1 MGKATKGGRAASDG
15 AGRER
20 AGGAGAPGT
29 GAAPTGPR
37 QAGAA
42 TAPTTGGHQLRMT
55 VLFVIMLAALVA
67 VGFLFRE
74 LFAEDPT
81 VAEAQTLLDVSA
93 DEVVGL
99 AWTSGDQTVELELSN
114 DIWKDA
120 GEPDA
125 ELDQSDV
132 EDIVAAIAGLEV
144 ERTVAAE
151 DVTSEMGRDDP
162 TAQATLELSDGT
174 AIEVTL
180 GASTAD
186 GSGSY
191 VWVERSDALGNA
203 GEGSSGGADDGS
215 GEGADGPDGAADGS
229 DGGAGDA
236 YIVDGTLASAFA
248 LTVADLYE
256 QEEGPQVETSD
267 VDSLTLTRSDG
278 TLTLNHRPEGSDA
291 SYTDDYTWFADDG
304 SGEQAADSTSAQT
317 LVGLVNDVAWASCV
331 DATYEEADATTYGF
345 DAPTLTATLA
355 YTVEEDEE
363 AEEAGEDATEADV
376 PAQQTYV
383 LVVGVQ
389 AEDGSYYAQP
399 QGSDRV
405 YTLSSSTVEKL
416 LAATAAGMAPDDVIL
431 MDWDTVDSID
441 VTYVGQTRTIVI
453 SRMTDDEGEGE
464 TTYTVDG
471 VEVLPREIENLTD
484 ALDALEAEGEATD
497 SLPEGS
503 AAEISFT
510 FHRSTETYADMTLS
524 LIPYDNSFYLVS
536 FNGQERLLINKN
548 DVADLI
554 SLYVGIEADQ
564 DDGQEAA
571 GQDDG
576 TAAAA
581 EGEESSEGEEAA

>member
-20 AGGAGAPGT
+20 AGGAGAPGM
-29 GAAPTGPR
+29 GAAPTGSR

-114 DIWKDA
+114 DTWKDA

-191 VWVERSDALGNA
+191 VWVERSDA
-203 GEGSSGGADDGS
+203 SGDAVDGS
-215 GEGADGPDGAADGS
+215 GEGADGSDGAADGS

-267 VDSLTLTRSDG
+267 VDSLALTRSDG
-278 TLTLNHRPEGSDA
+278 TLTLNHRPEGSDT

-304 SGEQAADSTSAQT
+304 NGEQAADSTSAQT

-331 DATYEEADATTYGF
+331 DATYEEADAATYGF
-345 DAPTLTATLA
+345 DVPTLTATLT

-363 AEEAGEDATEADV
+363 AGEDSDGAEDVDADDATEEDAA
-376 PAQQTYV
+376 AQQTYV
-383 LVVGVQ
+383 LVVGAQ

-416 LAATAAGMAPDDVIL
+416 LAATAVDLAPDDVIL

-441 VTYVGQTRTIVI
+441 VTYAGQTRTIVI
-453 SRMTDDEGEGE
+453 SRATDDGGEEE

-564 DDGQEAA
+564 DDGQEVAD
-571 GQDDG
+571 QDDG
-576 TAAAA
+576 AAAA
-581 EGEESSEGEEAA
+581 AGGEGAA

>member
-20 AGGAGAPGT
+20 AGGAGAPGM
-29 GAAPTGPR
+29 GAAPTGSR

-114 DIWKDA
+114 DTWKDA

-191 VWVERSDALGNA
+191 VWVERSDA
-203 GEGSSGGADDGS
+203 SGDAVDGS
-215 GEGADGPDGAADGS
+215 GEGADGSDGAADGS

-267 VDSLTLTRSDG
+267 VDSLALTRSDG

-304 SGEQAADSTSAQT
+304 NGEQAADSTSAQT

-331 DATYEEADATTYGF
+331 DATYEEADAATYGF
-345 DAPTLTATLA
+345 DVPTLTATLT
-355 YTVEEDEE
+355 YTVEED
-363 AEEAGEDATEADV
+363 EEAGEDATEADA

-383 LVVGVQ
+383 LVVGAQV
-389 AEDGSYYAQP
+389 EDGSYYAQP

-405 YTLSSSTVEKL
+405 YTLNSSTVEKL
-416 LAATAAGMAPDDVIL
+416 LAATAAGLAPDDVIL

-441 VTYVGQTRTIVI
+441 VTYAGQTRTIVI
-453 SRMTDDEGEGE
+453 SRTTDDEGEEE

-484 ALDALEAEGEATD
+484 ALDALETEGEATD

-503 AAEISFT
+503 TAEISFT

-536 FNGQERLLINKN
+536 FNGQERLLVNKN

-564 DDGQEAA
+564 DDGQETE

-576 TAAAA
+576 AAAA
-581 EGEESSEGEEAA
+581 AGGEGAA

>member
-20 AGGAGAPGT
+20 AGGAGAPGM
-29 GAAPTGPR
+29 GAAPTGSR

-114 DIWKDA
+114 DTWKDA

-191 VWVERSDALGNA
+191 VWVERSDA
-203 GEGSSGGADDGS
+203 SGDAVDGS
-215 GEGADGPDGAADGS
+215 GEGADGSDGAADGS

-267 VDSLTLTRSDG
+267 VDSLALTRSDG

-304 SGEQAADSTSAQT
+304 NGEQAADSTSAQT

-331 DATYEEADATTYGF
+331 DATYEEADAATYGF
-345 DAPTLTATLA
+345 DVPTLTATLT

-383 LVVGVQ
+383 LVVGAQ

-416 LAATAAGMAPDDVIL
+416 LAATAVDLAPDDVIL

-441 VTYVGQTRTIVI
+441 VTYAGQTRTIVI
-453 SRMTDDEGEGE
+453 SRATDDGGEEE
-464 TTYTVDG
+464 TTCTVDG

-564 DDGQEAA
+564 DDGQETE

-576 TAAAA
+576 AAAA
-581 EGEESSEGEEAA
+581 AGGEGAA